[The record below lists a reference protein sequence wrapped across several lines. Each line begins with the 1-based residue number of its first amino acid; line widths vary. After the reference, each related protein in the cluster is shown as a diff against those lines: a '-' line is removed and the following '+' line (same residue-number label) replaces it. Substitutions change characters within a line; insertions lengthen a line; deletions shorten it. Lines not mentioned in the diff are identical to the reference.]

1 MTSRS
6 STTTERAPELPPVH
20 PGEILLEDFL
30 KPMGISRY
38 GLAKTLGVPAQR
50 IHDLVHGR
58 RAMTAD
64 TALRLAR
71 YFAMEAQFWMI
82 CRPATT
88 SRSHPITWP
97 GASNRRSNRE
107 RPNDPRALSRR
118 SRAAC

>member
-6 STTTERAPELPPVH
+6 STTTERRAPELPPVH
-20 PGEILLEDFL
+20 PGEILIEDFL

-38 GLAKTLGVPAQR
+38 RLAKALGVPPQR

-71 YFAMEAQFWMI
+71 YFAMEAQFWMHLQT
-82 CRPATT
+82 RYDLEV
-88 SRSHPITWP
+88 
-97 GASNRRSNRE
+97 ASDQLAGRLDHE
-107 RPNDPRALSRR
+107 VQPRA
-118 SRAAC
+118 A